1 MNPVKPSC
9 VESLTDE
16 AFAPFGQVLRR
27 DPGGELFQPVFAD
40 TRSEGWRTALLEVP
54 PGPLGRIH
62 RHPDSEECFATL
74 YGKAFIVV
82 AEPDRPEALRCFRLE
97 EPVCVRRN
105 VWHEVIS
112 AEPSRIFIAENAVI
126 TGEPL
131 HFDSLTIFPED
142 IFLPGA

>member
-1 MNPVKPSC
+1 MNPLKPSC
-9 VESLTDE
+9 IELLTDE

-40 TRSEGWRTALLEVP
+40 NAGAGWRVALLEVP

-62 RHPDSEECFATL
+62 HHPDSEECFAPL
-74 YGKAFIVV
+74 FGKAFIVV
-82 AEPDRPEALRCFRLE
+82 AEPDRPEILRCFRLD

-112 AEPSRIFIAENAVI
+112 SEPARIFIAENARI

-131 HFDSLTIFPED
+131 YFDPMIIFESV
-142 IFLPGA
+142 IE